1 MEYLQMFST
10 IEETE
15 EFQRFTLEN
24 HKFSLTESGDLS
36 VSINEP
42 KFENG
47 KWYAFKEPGQEKLLV
62 RVDDAE
68 RMICSGWNCKGQVFH
83 EEWMY
88 LGNRLI
94 RATWDNVFNSDFWTL
109 AKFYEEEKQ
118 NVFPVL
124 DRYLTKDLF
133 QKRTYES
140 YKKQII

>member
-1 MEYLQMFST
+1 MNIIDKKTTLIEYLQMFST

-47 KWYAFKEPGQEKLLV
+47 KWYAFKEPGQERLLV

-68 RMICSGWNCKGQVFH
+68 RMICSGWNCKGQSFH
-83 EEWMY
+83 KEWMY

-94 RATWDNVFNSDFWTL
+94 EQDWEHVYFRLLEYMTL
-109 AKFYEEEKQ
+109 FGKDE
-118 NVFPVL
+118 L
-124 DRYLTKDLF
+124 SDLF
-133 QKRTYES
+133 DGLVITKE
-140 YKKQII
+140 K